1 MKNRVFPAL
10 RPLFMLAA
18 STLALAAQDK
28 PSAAPEKLK
37 TVVVKGTAIGGQ
49 VTAVSPTLTLS
60 EADLN
65 RLSQSNIGDLLAE
78 LPGVVSS
85 YFGPNAGR
93 PVIRG
98 LDGDRL
104 KITQN
109 GVNSLDASSSS
120 PDHAVSVDPLAIRE
134 AQVLRGP
141 AALLYSTSILGGVI
155 NLVDARIPD
164 QRLAQRQS
172 VVGRIGSVDG
182 LRSAGVLAEGSV
194 GSFSY
199 HVDGFDKSTD
209 DLRTPVGRIADT
221 SADNRGA
228 GLGVSYLT
236 SNGYVGLSYSG
247 LDSTYGVAE
256 QGVTI
261 GLEQRRWDL
270 AGKSEVAGSVIRSIS
285 YRVGAADYAHT
296 EFEGGA
302 PESTFTNKGW
312 DGRLDVEL
320 VKIGSVEGVVGL
332 QASRFDFGV
341 VGDHAFLPDTT
352 NSAMATFGSFVQNL
366 AADQRLR
373 YGFRVEHAQ
382 VDASAWTHAGALGVN
397 PAADSASFTPASFAF
412 AWAKDLNPSWTSTVN
427 LTRTERAPNF
437 QELYADGPHVATDIY
452 EVGNRDLGKE
462 QGFGLEWELA
472 KVRGPVS
479 GSFSVYYNRFS
490 SFIALQ
496 RNGYGPDLTASGGHD
511 YSSGGADELAR
522 YDFVSVPADFFGSE
536 VKVNF
541 QFVDTPVSKVGLE
554 WYGDFVRASNRDTSE
569 ALPRISPGR
578 IGAALHGL
586 ESGWSWRLD
595 ATYHLAQNHTAPDET
610 RTAGYTMVG
619 ASLARPFKFAQLEGQ
634 FTLRVINLLDQEA
647 RNATSFI
654 KDVLPMPG
662 RGIEA
667 GLRLN
672 F

>member
-1 MKNRVFPAL
+1 MKNRLFPAL
-10 RPLFMLAA
+10 RPLLMFAA

-28 PSAAPEKLK
+28 PAAPAKLK
-37 TVVVKGTAIGGQ
+37 TVVVKGTAIGGE
-49 VTAVSPTLTLS
+49 VTAVTPTLILS
-60 EADLN
+60 SADLD
-65 RLSQSNIGDLLAE
+65 RLSQSNIGDLLAD

-109 GVNSLDASSSS
+109 GVNSLDASASS

-172 VVGRIGSVDG
+172 VTGRLGSVDG
-182 LRSAGVLAEGSV
+182 LRSVGVLAEGSA

-228 GLGVSYLT
+228 GVGVSYLT

-256 QGVTI
+256 QDISI

-270 AGKSEVAGSVIRSIS
+270 AGKAEVAGSVVRSLA
-285 YRVGAADYAHT
+285 YRVGVADYAHT

-302 PESTFTNKGW
+302 PGSTFSNEGW

-320 VKIGSVEGVVGL
+320 VKMGSVEGVVGL

-341 VGDHAFLPDTT
+341 IGDEAFLPDTR
-352 NSAMATFGSFVQNL
+352 NSAMATFGSFVQKL

-373 YGFRVEHAQ
+373 YGFRIEHAQ
-382 VDASAWTHAGALGVN
+382 VDASAWTHDGALGSD
-397 PAADSASFTPASFAF
+397 PAAASASFTPASFAF
-412 AWAKDLNPSWTSTVN
+412 AWAKDLNPSWTSTIN

-437 QELYADGPHVATDIY
+437 QELYADGPHVATDVY

-462 QGFGLEWELA
+462 QGFGLELELA
-472 KVRGPVS
+472 KVRGPLS

-496 RNGYGPDLTASGGHD
+496 RNGSGPDLSGFGGPD
-511 YSSGGADELAR
+511 FSSGVDELAR

-536 VKVNF
+536 VKVNY
-541 QFVDTPVSKVGLE
+541 QFIDTPVSKFGLE
-554 WYGDFVRASNRDTSE
+554 WFGDFVRASNTDTSE

-586 ESGWSWRLD
+586 ESGWTWRLD

-610 RTAGYTMVG
+610 RTAGFTMVG
-619 ASLARPFKFAQLEGQ
+619 ASLAHPIKFAQLDGQ
-634 FTLRVINLLDQEA
+634 FTLRAINLLDQEA
-647 RNATSFI
+647 RNASSFI
-654 KDVLPMPG
+654 KGALPMPG

>member
-1 MKNRVFPAL
+1 MKTRLFPAL
-10 RPLFMLAA
+10 RPVFMLAA

-28 PSAAPEKLK
+28 PASPEKLK
-37 TVVVKGTAIGGQ
+37 TVVVKGSAIGGE
-49 VTAVSPTLTLS
+49 VTAVSPTLILS
-60 EADLN
+60 STVLD
-65 RLSQSNIGDLLAE
+65 RLPQSNIGDLLAE

-109 GVNSLDASSSS
+109 GVNSLDASASS

-134 AQVLRGP
+134 AQVIRGP

-182 LRSAGVLAEGSV
+182 LRSVGVLAEGSV

-256 QGVTI
+256 QDISI
-261 GLEQRRWDL
+261 GLRQRRWDL
-270 AGKSEVAGSVIRSIS
+270 AGKAEVAGSLVRSLA

-296 EFEGGA
+296 EFEAGA
-302 PESTFTNKGW
+302 PGSTFSNDGW

-341 VGDHAFLPDTT
+341 VGDEAFLPDTR
-352 NSAMATFGSFVQNL
+352 NAAMATFGSFVQTL
-366 AADQRLR
+366 APDQRLR

-412 AWAKDLNPSWTSTVN
+412 AWAKDLNPSWTSTIN

-437 QELYADGPHVATDIY
+437 QELYADGPHVATDVY

-462 QGFGLEWELA
+462 QGFGLELELA
-472 KVRGPVS
+472 KVRGAVS

-496 RNGYGPDLTASGGHD
+496 RNGFGPNIGGGGPD

-536 VKVNF
+536 VKVNV
-541 QFVDTPVSKVGLE
+541 QFIDTPVSKFGLE
-554 WYGDFVRASNRDTSE
+554 WFGDFVRASNTDTSE

-586 ESGWSWRLD
+586 ESGWTWRLD
-595 ATYHLAQNHTAPDET
+595 ATYHFAQNHTAPDET
-610 RTAGYTMVG
+610 RTAGFTMVG
-619 ASLARPFKFAQLEGQ
+619 ASLAHPIKFAQLDGQ

-647 RNATSFI
+647 RNASSFI
-654 KDVLPMPG
+654 KDAMPLPG

>member
-1 MKNRVFPAL
+1 MKNRLFPAV

-28 PSAAPEKLK
+28 PAAPEKLK
-37 TVVVKGTAIGGQ
+37 TVVVKGTAIGGE
-49 VTAVSPTLTLS
+49 VTAVSPTLILS
-60 EADLN
+60 GTVLD
-65 RLSQSNIGDLLAE
+65 RLPQSNIGDLLAD
-78 LPGVVSS
+78 LPGVASS

-172 VVGRIGSVDG
+172 VTGRLGSVDG
-182 LRSAGVLAEGSV
+182 LRSVGVLAEGSA

-228 GLGVSYLT
+228 GVGVSYLT
-236 SNGYVGLSYSG
+236 TNGYVGLSYSG
-247 LDSTYGVAE
+247 LNSDYGVAE
-256 QGVTI
+256 QDIMI

-270 AGKSEVAGSVIRSIS
+270 AGKAEVAGSVIRSLA
-285 YRVGAADYAHT
+285 YRVGVADYAHT

-302 PESTFTNKGW
+302 PESTFTNQGW

-341 VGDHAFLPDTT
+341 VGDEAFLPDTR
-352 NSAMATFGSFVQNL
+352 NAAMATFGSFVQNL

-382 VDASAWTHAGALGVN
+382 VDASAWTHEGIASD

-437 QELYADGPHVATDIY
+437 QELYADGPHVATDVY
-452 EVGNRDLGKE
+452 EVGDRDLGKE

-490 SFIALQ
+490 SFIAMQ
-496 RNGYGPDLTASGGHD
+496 RNGYGPDLTASGGPDH
-511 YSSGGADELAR
+511 SSGGADELAR

-541 QFVDTPVSKVGLE
+541 QFIDTPVSKVGLE

-595 ATYHLAQNHTAPDET
+595 ATYHFAQNHTAPDET

-619 ASLARPFKFAQLEGQ
+619 ASLARPFKFAQLDGQ

-647 RNATSFI
+647 RNASSFI

>member
-1 MKNRVFPAL
+1 
-10 RPLFMLAA
+10 MLAA

-28 PSAAPEKLK
+28 PAAAPEKLK
-37 TVVVKGTAIGGQ
+37 TVVVKGTAIGGE
-49 VTAVSPTLTLS
+49 VTAVSPTLILANTVL
-60 EADLN
+60 E
-65 RLSQSNIGDLLAE
+65 RLPQSNIGDVLSE

-85 YFGPNAGR
+85 YFGPNSGR
-93 PVIRG
+93 PVVRG

-109 GVNSLDASSSS
+109 GVGSLDASSAS

-164 QRLAQRQS
+164 RRLGQTQS
-172 VVGRIGSVDG
+172 LVGRVGSVDG
-182 LRSAGVLAEGSV
+182 LRSAGILAEGSV

-236 SNGYVGLSYSG
+236 SAGYVGLSYSG

-256 QGVTI
+256 QDIRI
-261 GLEQRRWDL
+261 GLRQRRWDL
-270 AGKSEVAGSVIRSIS
+270 AGKSEVAGSVVRSLS

-296 EFEGGA
+296 EFEAGSPG
-302 PESTFTNKGW
+302 STFANDGW
-312 DGRLDVEL
+312 DGRLDLEL
-320 VKIGSVEGVVGL
+320 VKIGSVEGVVGV

-341 VGDHAFLPDTT
+341 VGDEAFLPDTR
-352 NSAMATFGSFVQNL
+352 NAAMATFGSFVQNL

-437 QELYADGPHVATDIY
+437 QELYADGPHVATDVY
-452 EVGNRDLGKE
+452 EVGDRALGKE

-496 RNGYGPDLTASGGHD
+496 RNGYGPDLTASGGPD

-522 YDFVSVPADFFGSE
+522 HDFVSVPADFFGSE

-578 IGAALHGL
+578 VGAALHGL

-595 ATYHLAQNHTAPDET
+595 ATYHFAQNHTAPDET

-619 ASLARPFKFAQLEGQ
+619 ASLARPFKFAQLDGQ
-634 FTLRVINLLDQEA
+634 FTLRVINL
-647 RNATSFI
+647 
-654 KDVLPMPG
+654 
-662 RGIEA
+662 
-667 GLRLN
+667 
-672 F
+672 

>member
-1 MKNRVFPAL
+1 MKTRLLPAL
-10 RPLFMLAA
+10 RRVFMLAA
-18 STLALAAQDK
+18 SPLALAAQDK
-28 PSAAPEKLK
+28 PAAPEKLK
-37 TVVVKGTAIGGQ
+37 TVVVKGTAIGGE
-49 VTAVSPTLTLS
+49 VTAVTPTLILS
-60 EADLN
+60 SADLD
-65 RLSQSNIGDLLAE
+65 RLAQSNIGDLLAE

-93 PVIRG
+93 PIIRG

-182 LRSAGVLAEGSV
+182 LRSVGVLAEGSV

-228 GLGVSYLT
+228 GVGFSYLT

-247 LDSTYGVAE
+247 LDSNYGVAE
-256 QGVTI
+256 EDIMI

-270 AGKSEVAGSVIRSIS
+270 AGKAEVAGSVVRSLA
-285 YRVGAADYAHT
+285 YRVGVADYAHT

-302 PESTFTNKGW
+302 PESTFTNQGW
-312 DGRLDVEL
+312 DGRLDLEL
-320 VKIGSVEGVVGL
+320 VKMGSVEGVVGL
-332 QASRFDFGV
+332 QASRFEFGV
-341 VGDHAFLPDTT
+341 VGDHAFLPDTRNT
-352 NSAMATFGSFVQNL
+352 AMATFGSFVQTL
-366 AADQRLR
+366 APDQRLR
-373 YGFRVEHAQ
+373 YGFRIEHAQ
-382 VDASAWTHAGALGVN
+382 VDASAWTHDGVTTNPPAG
-397 PAADSASFTPASFAF
+397 SASFTPASFAF
-412 AWAKDLNPSWTSTVN
+412 AWAKDLNPSWTSTIN

-437 QELYADGPHVATDIY
+437 QELYADGAHVATDVY

-472 KVRGPVS
+472 KVRGPLS

-496 RNGYGPDLTASGGHD
+496 RNGYGPDLSAGGGHD
-511 YSSGGADELAR
+511 YSSGGTDELAR
-522 YDFVSVPADFFGSE
+522 YDFTSVPADFFGSE
-536 VKVNF
+536 VKVNV
-541 QFVDTPVSKVGLE
+541 QFIDTPVSKLGLE
-554 WYGDFVRASNRDTSE
+554 WYGDFVRASNSDTSE

-578 IGAALHGL
+578 IGVALHGL
-586 ESGWSWRLD
+586 ESGWTWRLD
-595 ATYHLAQNHTAPDET
+595 ATYHLAQNRTAPDET
-610 RTAGYTMVG
+610 RTAGFTMVG
-619 ASLARPFKFAQLEGQ
+619 ASLAHPIKFAQLDGQ

-647 RNATSFI
+647 RNASSFI
-654 KDVLPMPG
+654 KDAMPLPG

>member
-1 MKNRVFPAL
+1 MKTRLFPAL
-10 RPLFMLAA
+10 RPVFMLAA

-28 PSAAPEKLK
+28 PAAPEKLK
-37 TVVVKGTAIGGQ
+37 TVVVKGTAIGGE
-49 VTAVSPTLTLS
+49 VTAVTPTLILAS
-60 EADLN
+60 ADLD
-65 RLSQSNIGDLLAE
+65 RLAQSNIGDLLAD

-109 GVNSLDASSSS
+109 GVNSLDASASS

-172 VVGRIGSVDG
+172 VTGRVGSVDG
-182 LRSAGVLAEGSV
+182 LRSVGVLAEGSA

-221 SADNRGA
+221 AADNRGA
-228 GLGVSYLT
+228 GAGFSYLT

-256 QGVTI
+256 QEISI

-270 AGKSEVAGSVIRSIS
+270 AGKAEVAGSVVRSLA
-285 YRVGAADYAHT
+285 YRVGVADYAHT

-302 PESTFTNKGW
+302 PGSTFTNEGW

-320 VKIGSVEGVVGL
+320 VKMGSVEGVVGL

-341 VGDHAFLPDTT
+341 IGDEAFLPDTR

-373 YGFRVEHAQ
+373 YGFRIEHAQ
-382 VDASAWTHAGALGVN
+382 VDASAWTHAGVATN
-397 PAADSASFTPASFAF
+397 PPADSASFTPASFAF
-412 AWAKDLNPSWTSTVN
+412 AWAKDLNPSWTSTIN

-437 QELYADGPHVATDIY
+437 QELYADGPHVATDVY

-462 QGFGLEWELA
+462 QGFGLELELA
-472 KVRGPVS
+472 KVRGAVS

-496 RNGYGPDLTASGGHD
+496 RNGSGPDLSGVGGPD
-511 YSSGGADELAR
+511 FSSGVDELAR
-522 YDFVSVPADFFGSE
+522 YDFTSVPADFFGSE

-541 QFVDTPVSKVGLE
+541 QFVDTPVSKLGLE
-554 WYGDFVRASNRDTSE
+554 WYGDFVRASNTDTSE

-586 ESGWSWRLD
+586 ESGWTWRLD
-595 ATYHLAQNHTAPDET
+595 ATYHFAQNHTAPDET
-610 RTAGYTMVG
+610 RTAGFTMVG
-619 ASLARPFKFAQLEGQ
+619 ASLAHPIKFAQLDGQ
-634 FTLRVINLLDQEA
+634 FTLRAINLLDQEA
-647 RNATSFI
+647 RNASSFI
-654 KDVLPMPG
+654 KGALPMPG

>member
-1 MKNRVFPAL
+1 
-10 RPLFMLAA
+10 MLAA

-28 PSAAPEKLK
+28 PAAPEKLK
-37 TVVVKGTAIGGQ
+37 TVVVKGSAIGGE
-49 VTAVSPTLTLS
+49 VTAVTPTLILS
-60 EADLN
+60 SADLD
-65 RLSQSNIGDLLAE
+65 RLAQSNIGDLLAD

-109 GVNSLDASSSS
+109 GVSSLDASSSS

-182 LRSAGVLAEGSV
+182 LRSSGVLAEGSV

-256 QGVTI
+256 QDISI
-261 GLEQRRWDL
+261 GLRQRRWDL
-270 AGKSEVAGSVIRSIS
+270 AGKAEVAGSLVRSLA

-302 PESTFTNKGW
+302 PGSTFSNEGW

-341 VGDHAFLPDTT
+341 VGDEAFLPDTR
-352 NSAMATFGSFVQNL
+352 NAAMATFGSFVQTL
-366 AADQRLR
+366 APDQRLR

-412 AWAKDLNPSWTSTVN
+412 AWAKDLNPSWTSTIN

-437 QELYADGPHVATDIY
+437 QELYADGPHVATDVY

-462 QGFGLEWELA
+462 QGFGLELELA
-472 KVRGPVS
+472 KVRGPLS

-496 RNGYGPDLTASGGHD
+496 RNGFGPNIGGGGPD

-536 VKVNF
+536 VKVNV
-541 QFVDTPVSKVGLE
+541 QFIDTPVSKLGLE
-554 WYGDFVRASNRDTSE
+554 WFGDFVRASNSDTSE

-586 ESGWSWRLD
+586 ESGWTWRLD
-595 ATYHLAQNHTAPDET
+595 ATYHFAQDRVAADET
-610 RTAGYTMVG
+610 RTAGFTMVG
-619 ASLARPFKFAQLEGQ
+619 ASLTRSFAFDGGTGQ
-634 FTLRVINLLDQEA
+634 FTLRAINLLDQEA
-647 RNATSFI
+647 RNASSFI
-654 KDVLPMPG
+654 KGALPMPG
-662 RGIEA
+662 RGVEA

>member
-1 MKNRVFPAL
+1 MKTRLFPAL
-10 RPLFMLAA
+10 RPVFMLAA

-28 PSAAPEKLK
+28 PAAPEKLK
-37 TVVVKGTAIGGQ
+37 TVVVKGTAIGGE
-49 VTAVSPTLTLS
+49 VTAVTPTLILS
-60 EADLN
+60 STDLD
-65 RLSQSNIGDLLAE
+65 RLAQSNIGDLLAD

-109 GVNSLDASSSS
+109 GVNSLDASASS

-172 VVGRIGSVDG
+172 VTGRLGSVDG
-182 LRSAGVLAEGSV
+182 LRSVGVLAEGSA

-228 GLGVSYLT
+228 GAGFSYLT

-256 QGVTI
+256 QDISI

-270 AGKSEVAGSVIRSIS
+270 AGKAEVAGSVVRSLA
-285 YRVGAADYAHT
+285 YRVGVADYAHT

-302 PESTFTNKGW
+302 PGSTFTNEGW

-320 VKIGSVEGVVGL
+320 VKMGSVEGVVGL

-341 VGDHAFLPDTT
+341 IGDEAFLPDTR

-373 YGFRVEHAQ
+373 YGFRIEHAQ
-382 VDASAWTHAGALGVN
+382 VDASAWTHAGVATN
-397 PAADSASFTPASFAF
+397 PPADTASFTPASFAF
-412 AWAKDLNPSWTSTVN
+412 AWAKDLNPSWTSTIN

-437 QELYADGPHVATDIY
+437 QELYADGPHVATDVY

-462 QGFGLEWELA
+462 QGFGLELELA
-472 KVRGPVS
+472 KVRGAVS

-496 RNGYGPDLTASGGHD
+496 RNGSGPDLSGVGGPD
-511 YSSGGADELAR
+511 FSSGVDELAR
-522 YDFVSVPADFFGSE
+522 YDFTSVPADFFGSE

-541 QFVDTPVSKVGLE
+541 QFVDTPVSKLGLE
-554 WYGDFVRASNRDTSE
+554 WYGDFVRASNTDTSE

-586 ESGWSWRLD
+586 ESGWTWRLD
-595 ATYHLAQNHTAPDET
+595 ATYHFAQNHTAPDET
-610 RTAGYTMVG
+610 RTAGFTMVG
-619 ASLARPFKFAQLEGQ
+619 ASLAHPIKFAQLDGQ
-634 FTLRVINLLDQEA
+634 FTLRAINLLDQEA
-647 RNATSFI
+647 RNASSFI
-654 KDVLPMPG
+654 KGALPMPG

>member
-1 MKNRVFPAL
+1 
-10 RPLFMLAA
+10 MLAA

-28 PSAAPEKLK
+28 PAAAPEKLK
-37 TVVVKGTAIGGQ
+37 TVVVKGTAIGGE

-60 EADLN
+60 SADLD

-93 PVIRG
+93 PIIRG

-172 VVGRIGSVDG
+172 VVGRVGSVDG

-209 DLRTPVGRIADT
+209 DLRTPVGRIAGT
-221 SADNRGA
+221 GADNRGA

-236 SNGYVGLSYSG
+236 SNGYVGISYSG
-247 LDSTYGVAE
+247 LDSTYGIAE
-256 QGVTI
+256 QDVTI

-270 AGKSEVAGSVIRSIS
+270 AGKAEVAGDVVRSLS
-285 YRVGAADYAHT
+285 YRLGVADYAHT

-302 PESTFTNKGW
+302 PESTFTNQGW
-312 DGRLDVEL
+312 DGRLDIEL
-320 VKIGSVEGVVGL
+320 VKMGSVEGVVGV

-341 VGDHAFLPDTT
+341 VGDHAFLPDTRNT
-352 NSAMATFGSFVQNL
+352 AMATFGSFVQTL
-366 AADQRLR
+366 APDQRLR
-373 YGFRVEHAQ
+373 YGFRIEHAK
-382 VDASAWTHAGALGVN
+382 VDASAWAHEGVATN
-397 PAADSASFTPASFAF
+397 PPADSASFTPASFAF
-412 AWAKDLNPSWTSTVN
+412 AWAKDLNPSWTSTIN

-437 QELYADGPHVATDIY
+437 QELYADGAHVATDVY
-452 EVGNRDLGKE
+452 EVGNRNLGKE

-472 KVRGPVS
+472 KVRGPLS

-496 RNGYGPDLTASGGHD
+496 RNGYGPDLGDHD
-511 YSSGGADELAR
+511 YSEGGDDELAR
-522 YDFVSVPADFFGSE
+522 YDFASVPADFVGTE
-536 VKVNF
+536 VKVNY
-541 QFVDTPVSKVGLE
+541 QFIDTPVSKLGLE
-554 WYGDFVRASNRDTSE
+554 WYGDFVRASNSDTSE

-578 IGAALHGL
+578 IGVALHGL
-586 ESGWSWRLD
+586 ESGWTWRLD
-595 ATYHLAQNHTAPDET
+595 ATYHLAQNRTAPDET
-610 RTAGYTMVG
+610 RTAGFTMVG
-619 ASLARPFKFAQLEGQ
+619 ASLAHPIKFAQLDGQ

-647 RNATSFI
+647 RNASSFI
-654 KDVLPMPG
+654 KDAMPLPG

>member
-1 MKNRVFPAL
+1 
-10 RPLFMLAA
+10 MLAA

-28 PSAAPEKLK
+28 PAAPEKLK

-49 VTAVSPTLTLS
+49 VTAVSPSLILAS
-60 EADLN
+60 ADLD
-65 RLSQSNIGDLLAE
+65 RLAQSNIGDLLAD
-78 LPGVVSS
+78 LPGVASS
-85 YFGPNAGR
+85 YFGPNSGR

-164 QRLAQRQS
+164 RRLAQRQS
-172 VVGRIGSVDG
+172 VTGRLGSVDG
-182 LRSAGVLAEGSV
+182 LRSVGVLAEGSA

-228 GLGVSYLT
+228 GVGFSYLT
-236 SNGYVGLSYSG
+236 SNGYIGLSYSG
-247 LDSTYGVAE
+247 LNSDYGVAE
-256 QGVTI
+256 QDISI

-270 AGKSEVAGSVIRSIS
+270 AGKAEVAGSVVRSVA
-285 YRVGAADYAHT
+285 YRVGVADYAHT
-296 EFEGGA
+296 EFEAGA
-302 PESTFTNKGW
+302 PGSTFTNEGW

-320 VKIGSVEGVVGL
+320 VKIGSVEGVIGL

-341 VGDHAFLPDTT
+341 VGDEAFLPDTR

-382 VDASAWTHAGALGVN
+382 VDASAWTHDGVTTNPPAG
-397 PAADSASFTPASFAF
+397 SASFTPASFAL
-412 AWAKDLNPSWTSTVN
+412 AWANDLNPSWTSTIN

-437 QELYADGPHVATDIY
+437 QELYADGPHVATDVY

-462 QGFGLEWELA
+462 QGFGLELELA
-472 KVRGPVS
+472 KVRGAVS

-496 RNGYGPDLTASGGHD
+496 RNGYGPNIGGGGPD

-522 YDFVSVPADFFGSE
+522 YDFTSVPADFFGSE

-541 QFVDTPVSKVGLE
+541 QFVDTPASKLGLE
-554 WYGDFVRASNRDTSE
+554 WFGDFVRASNTDTSE

-586 ESGWSWRLD
+586 ESGWTWRLD

-610 RTAGYTMVG
+610 RTAGFTMVG
-619 ASLARPFKFAQLEGQ
+619 ASLTRPFTFDQLSGQ

-647 RNATSFI
+647 RSASSFI

>member
-1 MKNRVFPAL
+1 
-10 RPLFMLAA
+10 MLAA

-28 PSAAPEKLK
+28 PAAAPEKLK
-37 TVVVKGTAIGGQ
+37 TVVVKGTAIGGE
-49 VTAVSPTLTLS
+49 VTAVSPTLILANTVL
-60 EADLN
+60 E
-65 RLSQSNIGDLLAE
+65 RLPQSNIGDVLSE

-85 YFGPNAGR
+85 YFGPNSGR
-93 PVIRG
+93 PVVRG

-109 GVNSLDASSSS
+109 GVGSLDASSAS

-164 QRLAQRQS
+164 RRLGQTQS
-172 VVGRIGSVDG
+172 LVGRVGSVDG
-182 LRSAGVLAEGSV
+182 LRSAGILAEGSV

-236 SNGYVGLSYSG
+236 SAGYVGLSYSG

-256 QGVTI
+256 QDIRI
-261 GLEQRRWDL
+261 GLRQRRWDL
-270 AGKSEVAGSVIRSIS
+270 AGKSEVAGSVVRSLS

-296 EFEGGA
+296 EFEAGSPG
-302 PESTFTNKGW
+302 STFANDGW
-312 DGRLDVEL
+312 DGRLDLEL
-320 VKIGSVEGVVGL
+320 VKIGSVEGVVGV

-341 VGDHAFLPDTT
+341 VGDEAFLPDTR
-352 NSAMATFGSFVQNL
+352 NAAMATFGSFVQNL

-437 QELYADGPHVATDIY
+437 QELYADGPHVATDVY
-452 EVGNRDLGKE
+452 EVGDRDLGKE

-496 RNGYGPDLTASGGHD
+496 RNGYGPDLTASGGPD

-522 YDFVSVPADFFGSE
+522 HDFVSVPADFFGSE

-619 ASLARPFKFAQLEGQ
+619 ASLARPFKFAQLDGQ

>member
-1 MKNRVFPAL
+1 MKTRLFPAL
-10 RPLFMLAA
+10 RPVFMLAA

-28 PSAAPEKLK
+28 PAAPEKLK
-37 TVVVKGTAIGGQ
+37 TVVVKGTAIGGE
-49 VTAVSPTLTLS
+49 VTAVTPTLILS
-60 EADLN
+60 SADLD
-65 RLSQSNIGDLLAE
+65 RLAQSNIGDLLAD

-172 VVGRIGSVDG
+172 VTGRIGSVDG
-182 LRSAGVLAEGSV
+182 LRSVGVLAEGSA

-228 GLGVSYLT
+228 GVGFSYLT

-256 QGVTI
+256 QDISI

-270 AGKSEVAGSVIRSIS
+270 AGKAEVAGSVVRSLA

-296 EFEGGA
+296 EFEAGA
-302 PESTFTNKGW
+302 PGSTFANDGW

-320 VKIGSVEGVVGL
+320 VKMGSVEGVVGL
-332 QASRFDFGV
+332 QASRFDFSV
-341 VGDHAFLPDTT
+341 VGDEAFLPDTR

-373 YGFRVEHAQ
+373 YGFRIEHAQ
-382 VDASAWTHAGALGVN
+382 VDASAWTHDGALGSD

-412 AWAKDLNPSWTSTVN
+412 AWAKDLNPSWTSTIN

-437 QELYADGPHVATDIY
+437 QELYADGPHVATDVY

-462 QGFGLEWELA
+462 QGFGLELELA
-472 KVRGPVS
+472 KVRGAVS

-496 RNGYGPDLTASGGHD
+496 RNGFGPNIGGGGPD

-541 QFVDTPVSKVGLE
+541 QFVDTPVSKLGLE
-554 WYGDFVRASNRDTSE
+554 WYGDFVRASNTDTSE

-586 ESGWSWRLD
+586 ESGWTWRLD
-595 ATYHLAQNHTAPDET
+595 ATYHFAQNHTAPDET
-610 RTAGYTMVG
+610 RTAGFTMVG
-619 ASLARPFKFAQLEGQ
+619 ASLTHPIKFAQLDGQ
-634 FTLRVINLLDQEA
+634 FTLRAINLLDQEA
-647 RNATSFI
+647 RNASSFI
-654 KDVLPMPG
+654 KDALPMPG

>member
-1 MKNRVFPAL
+1 MKSPGFPSL
-10 RPLFMLAA
+10 RPVFMLAA

-28 PSAAPEKLK
+28 PAAPEKLK

-49 VTAVSPTLTLS
+49 VTAVSPTLILAS
-60 EADLN
+60 ADLD
-65 RLSQSNIGDLLAE
+65 RLAQSNIGDLLAD
-78 LPGVVSS
+78 LPGVASS

-172 VVGRIGSVDG
+172 VTGRLGSVDG
-182 LRSAGVLAEGSV
+182 LRSVGVLAEGSA

-228 GLGVSYLT
+228 GVGFSYLT
-236 SNGYVGLSYSG
+236 SNGYIGLSYSG
-247 LDSTYGVAE
+247 LDSHYGVAE
-256 QGVTI
+256 QDIMI

-270 AGKSEVAGSVIRSIS
+270 AGKAEVAGSVVRSLA
-285 YRVGAADYAHT
+285 YRVGVADYAHT
-296 EFEGGA
+296 EFEAGA
-302 PESTFTNKGW
+302 PGSTFTNQGW

-320 VKIGSVEGVVGL
+320 VKMGSVEGVVGL

-341 VGDHAFLPDTT
+341 IGDEAFLPDTR
-352 NSAMATFGSFVQNL
+352 NSAVATFGSFVQNL

-373 YGFRVEHAQ
+373 YGFRIEHAQ
-382 VDASAWTHAGALGVN
+382 VDASAWTHAGVATN
-397 PAADSASFTPASFAF
+397 PPADSASFTPASFAF
-412 AWAKDLNPSWTSTVN
+412 AWAKDLNPSWTSTIN

-437 QELYADGPHVATDIY
+437 QELYADGAHVATDVY
-452 EVGNRDLGKE
+452 EVGDRDLGKE

-472 KVRGPVS
+472 KVRGPLS

-496 RNGYGPDLTASGGHD
+496 RNGYGPNIGGGGPD

-522 YDFVSVPADFFGSE
+522 YDFTSVPADFFGSE

-541 QFVDTPVSKVGLE
+541 QFVDTPASKLGLE
-554 WYGDFVRASNRDTSE
+554 WFGDFVRASNTDTSE

-586 ESGWSWRLD
+586 ESGWTWRLD

-610 RTAGYTMVG
+610 RTAGFTMVG
-619 ASLARPFKFAQLEGQ
+619 ASLTRPFTFDQLSGQ

-647 RNATSFI
+647 RSASSFI

>member
-1 MKNRVFPAL
+1 MKTRLFPAL
-10 RPLFMLAA
+10 RPVFMLAA

-28 PSAAPEKLK
+28 PAAPEKLK
-37 TVVVKGTAIGGQ
+37 TVVVKGTAIGGE
-49 VTAVSPTLTLS
+49 VTAVTPTLILAS
-60 EADLN
+60 ADLD
-65 RLSQSNIGDLLAE
+65 RLAQSNIGDLLAD

-109 GVNSLDASSSS
+109 GVNSLDASASS

-172 VVGRIGSVDG
+172 VTGRVGSVDG
-182 LRSAGVLAEGSV
+182 LRSVGVLAEGSA

-228 GLGVSYLT
+228 GVGVSYLT

-256 QGVTI
+256 QDISI

-270 AGKSEVAGSVIRSIS
+270 AGKAEVAGSVVRSLA
-285 YRVGAADYAHT
+285 YRVGVADYAHT
-296 EFEGGA
+296 EFEAGA
-302 PESTFTNKGW
+302 PGSTFTNEGW

-341 VGDHAFLPDTT
+341 TGDEAFLPDTR
-352 NSAMATFGSFVQNL
+352 NSAMATFGSFVQKL

-373 YGFRVEHAQ
+373 YGFRIEHAQ
-382 VDASAWTHAGALGVN
+382 VDASAWTHAGVATN
-397 PAADSASFTPASFAF
+397 PPADSASFTPASFAF
-412 AWAKDLNPSWTSTVN
+412 AWAKDLNPSWTSTIN

-437 QELYADGPHVATDIY
+437 QELYADGPHVATDVY

-462 QGFGLEWELA
+462 QGFGLELELA
-472 KVRGPVS
+472 KVRGAVS

-496 RNGYGPDLTASGGHD
+496 RNGSGPDLSGVGGPD
-511 YSSGGADELAR
+511 FSSGVDELAR

-541 QFVDTPVSKVGLE
+541 QFVDTPVSKLGLE
-554 WYGDFVRASNRDTSE
+554 WYGDFVRASNTDTSE

-586 ESGWSWRLD
+586 ESGWTWRLD
-595 ATYHLAQNHTAPDET
+595 ATYHFAQNHTAPDET
-610 RTAGYTMVG
+610 RTAGFTMVG
-619 ASLARPFKFAQLEGQ
+619 ASLAHPIKFAQLDGQ
-634 FTLRVINLLDQEA
+634 FTLRAINLLDQEA
-647 RNATSFI
+647 RNASSFI
-654 KDVLPMPG
+654 KGALPMPG
-662 RGIEA
+662 RGVEA

>member
-1 MKNRVFPAL
+1 MKTRLFPAL
-10 RPLFMLAA
+10 RPVFMLAA

-28 PSAAPEKLK
+28 PAAPEKLK
-37 TVVVKGTAIGGQ
+37 TVVVKGTAIGGE
-49 VTAVSPTLTLS
+49 VTAVTPTLILS
-60 EADLN
+60 SADLD
-65 RLSQSNIGDLLAE
+65 RLSQSNIGDLLAD

-109 GVNSLDASSSS
+109 GVNSLDASASS

-172 VVGRIGSVDG
+172 VTGRVGSVDG
-182 LRSAGVLAEGSV
+182 LRSVGVLAEGSA

-228 GLGVSYLT
+228 GAGFSYLT

-256 QGVTI
+256 QDISI

-270 AGKSEVAGSVIRSIS
+270 AGKAEVAGSVVRSLA
-285 YRVGAADYAHT
+285 YRVGVADYAHT
-296 EFEGGA
+296 EFEAGA
-302 PESTFTNKGW
+302 PGSTFTNEGW

-332 QASRFDFGV
+332 QANRFDFGV
-341 VGDHAFLPDTT
+341 TGDEAFLPDTR
-352 NSAMATFGSFVQNL
+352 NSAMATFGSFVQTL

-373 YGFRVEHAQ
+373 YGFRIEHAQ
-382 VDASAWTHAGALGVN
+382 VDAAAWTHDGALGSN
-397 PAADSASFTPASFAF
+397 PAADTASFTPASFAF
-412 AWAKDLNPSWTSTVN
+412 AWAKDLNPSWTSTIN

-437 QELYADGPHVATDIY
+437 QELYADGPHVATDVY

-462 QGFGLEWELA
+462 QGFGLELELA
-472 KVRGPVS
+472 KVRGAVS

-496 RNGYGPDLTASGGHD
+496 RNGSGPDLSGVGGPD
-511 YSSGGADELAR
+511 FSSGVDELAR
-522 YDFVSVPADFFGSE
+522 YDFTSVPADFFGSE

-541 QFVDTPVSKVGLE
+541 QFVDTPVSKLGLE
-554 WYGDFVRASNRDTSE
+554 WYGDFVRASNTDTSE

-586 ESGWSWRLD
+586 ESGWTWRLD
-595 ATYHLAQNHTAPDET
+595 ATYHFAQNHTAPDET
-610 RTAGYTMVG
+610 RTAGFTMVG
-619 ASLARPFKFAQLEGQ
+619 ASLARPFNFDKLSGQ
-634 FTLRVINLLDQEA
+634 FTLRAINLLDQEA
-647 RNATSFI
+647 RNASSFI
-654 KDVLPMPG
+654 KGALPMPG

>member
-1 MKNRVFPAL
+1 MKTRLFPAL
-10 RPLFMLAA
+10 RPVFMLAA

-28 PSAAPEKLK
+28 PAAPEKLK
-37 TVVVKGTAIGGQ
+37 TVVVKGTAIGGE
-49 VTAVSPTLTLS
+49 VTAVTPTLILS
-60 EADLN
+60 SADLD
-65 RLSQSNIGDLLAE
+65 RLSQSNIGDLLAD

-109 GVNSLDASSSS
+109 GVNSLDASASS

-172 VVGRIGSVDG
+172 VTGRVGSVDG
-182 LRSAGVLAEGSV
+182 LRSVGVLAEGSA

-228 GLGVSYLT
+228 GVGFSYLT
-236 SNGYVGLSYSG
+236 SNGYIGLSYSG

-256 QGVTI
+256 QDISI

-270 AGKSEVAGSVIRSIS
+270 AGKAEVAGSVVRSLA
-285 YRVGAADYAHT
+285 YRVGVADYAHT
-296 EFEGGA
+296 EFEAGA
-302 PESTFTNKGW
+302 PGSTFTNEGW

-320 VKIGSVEGVVGL
+320 VKMGSVEGVVGL

-341 VGDHAFLPDTT
+341 IGDEAFLPDTR

-373 YGFRVEHAQ
+373 YGFRIEHAQ
-382 VDASAWTHAGALGVN
+382 VDASAWTHAGVATN
-397 PAADSASFTPASFAF
+397 PPADSASFTPASFAF
-412 AWAKDLNPSWTSTVN
+412 AWAKDLNPSWTSTIN

-437 QELYADGPHVATDIY
+437 QELYADGPHVATDVY

-462 QGFGLEWELA
+462 QGFGLELELA
-472 KVRGPVS
+472 KVRGAVS

-496 RNGYGPDLTASGGHD
+496 RNGSGPDLSGVGGPD
-511 YSSGGADELAR
+511 FSSGVDELAR
-522 YDFVSVPADFFGSE
+522 YDFTSVPADFFGSE

-541 QFVDTPVSKVGLE
+541 QFVDTPVSKLGLE
-554 WYGDFVRASNRDTSE
+554 WYGDFVRASNTDTSE

-586 ESGWSWRLD
+586 ESGWTWRLD
-595 ATYHLAQNHTAPDET
+595 ATYHFAQNHTAPDET
-610 RTAGYTMVG
+610 RTAGFTMVG
-619 ASLARPFKFAQLEGQ
+619 ASLAHPIKFAQLDGQ
-634 FTLRVINLLDQEA
+634 FTLRAINLLDQEA
-647 RNATSFI
+647 RNASSFI
-654 KDVLPMPG
+654 KGALPMPG
-662 RGIEA
+662 RGVEA

>member
-1 MKNRVFPAL
+1 
-10 RPLFMLAA
+10 MLAA
-18 STLALAAQDK
+18 STLALAAQEK
-28 PSAAPEKLK
+28 PAAAPEKLK

-109 GVNSLDASSSS
+109 GVNSLDASASS

-172 VVGRIGSVDG
+172 VTGRLGSVDG

-194 GSFSY
+194 GSFSF

-256 QGVTI
+256 QDISI
-261 GLEQRRWDL
+261 GLRQRRWDL
-270 AGKSEVAGSVIRSIS
+270 AGKSEVAGSVVRSLS
-285 YRVGAADYAHT
+285 YRIGAADYAHT
-296 EFEGGA
+296 EFEAGVAG
-302 PESTFTNKGW
+302 STFTNDGL

-320 VKIGSVEGVVGL
+320 VKMGSVEGVVGL

-341 VGDHAFLPDTT
+341 IGDEAFLPDTR
-352 NSAMATFGSFVQNL
+352 NAAMATFGSFVQNL

-373 YGFRVEHAQ
+373 YGFRIEHAQ
-382 VDASAWTHAGALGVN
+382 VDASAWTHAGVATN
-397 PAADSASFTPASFAF
+397 PPAASASFTPASFAF
-412 AWAKDLNPSWTSTVN
+412 AWAKDLNPSWTSTIN

-437 QELYADGPHVATDIY
+437 QELYADGPHVATDVY
-452 EVGNRDLGKE
+452 EVGDSNLGKE

-472 KVRGPVS
+472 KVRGPLS

-496 RNGYGPDLTASGGHD
+496 RNGFGPGD
-511 YSSGGADELAR
+511 YAENGTDELAR

-536 VKVNF
+536 VKVNY
-541 QFVDTPVSKVGLE
+541 QFVDTPVSKFGLE
-554 WYGDFVRASNRDTSE
+554 WFGDFVRASNRDTSE

-586 ESGWSWRLD
+586 ESGWTWRLD
-595 ATYHLAQNHTAPDET
+595 ATYHFAQNHAAPDET
-610 RTAGYTMVG
+610 RTAGFTMVG
-619 ASLARPFKFAQLEGQ
+619 ASLAHPIKFAQLDGQ

-647 RNATSFI
+647 RNASSFI
-654 KDVLPMPG
+654 KDVLPRPG

>member
-18 STLALAAQDK
+18 STLVLAAQDK
-28 PSAAPEKLK
+28 PAAAPEKLK

-65 RLSQSNIGDLLAE
+65 RLSQSNIGDLLAD

-172 VVGRIGSVDG
+172 VVGRLGSVDG
-182 LRSAGVLAEGSV
+182 LRSVGVLAEGSA

-228 GLGVSYLT
+228 GVGFSYLT
-236 SNGYVGLSYSG
+236 SNGYIGLSYSG

-256 QGVTI
+256 QDISI

-270 AGKSEVAGSVIRSIS
+270 AGKAEVTGSVVRSLS
-285 YRVGAADYAHT
+285 YRLGVADYAHT

-302 PESTFTNKGW
+302 PESTFTNQGW

-320 VKIGSVEGVVGL
+320 VKMGSVEGVIGV
-332 QASRFDFGV
+332 QTSRFDFGV
-341 VGDHAFLPDTT
+341 VGDHAFLPDTRNT
-352 NSAMATFGSFVQNL
+352 AMATFGSFVQTL
-366 AADQRLR
+366 APDQRLR
-373 YGFRVEHAQ
+373 YGFRIEHAQ
-382 VDASAWTHAGALGVN
+382 VDASAWTHVGVVTN
-397 PAADSASFTPASFAF
+397 PPADSASFTPASFAF
-412 AWAKDLNPSWTSTVN
+412 ALAKDLNPSWTSTIN

-437 QELYADGPHVATDIY
+437 QELFADGPHVATDVY
-452 EVGNRDLGKE
+452 EVGNRNLGKE

-472 KVRGPVS
+472 KVRGPLS

-496 RNGYGPDLTASGGHD
+496 RNGYGPGD
-511 YSSGGADELAR
+511 YAENGPEELAR
-522 YDFVSVPADFFGSE
+522 YDFTSVPADFFGSE
-536 VKVNF
+536 VKVNY
-541 QFVDTPVSKVGLE
+541 QFIDTPVSKLGLE
-554 WYGDFVRASNRDTSE
+554 WYGDFVRASNTDTSE

-586 ESGWSWRLD
+586 ESGWTWRLD
-595 ATYHLAQNHTAPDET
+595 ATYHFAQNHTAPDET
-610 RTAGYTMVG
+610 RTAGFTMVG
-619 ASLARPFKFAQLEGQ
+619 ASLAHPIKFAQLDGQ
-634 FTLRVINLLDQEA
+634 FTLRAINLLDQEA
-647 RNATSFI
+647 RNASSFI
-654 KDVLPMPG
+654 KGALPMPG
-662 RGIEA
+662 RGVEA

>member
-1 MKNRVFPAL
+1 MKNLGFRPL
-10 RPLFMLAA
+10 RPVFMLAA
-18 STLALAAQDK
+18 STLVLAAQEK
-28 PSAAPEKLK
+28 PAAPEKLK

-49 VTAVSPTLTLS
+49 VTAVSPTLILAS
-60 EADLN
+60 ADLD
-65 RLSQSNIGDLLAE
+65 RLAQSNIGDLLAD
-78 LPGVVSS
+78 LPGVASS
-85 YFGPNAGR
+85 YFGPNSGR

-109 GVNSLDASSSS
+109 GVNSLDASASS

-164 QRLAQRQS
+164 RRLPQRQS
-172 VVGRIGSVDG
+172 VTGRLGSVDG
-182 LRSAGVLAEGSV
+182 LRSVGVLAEGSA
-194 GSFSY
+194 GAFSY

-256 QGVTI
+256 QDISI

-270 AGKSEVAGSVIRSIS
+270 AGKAEVAGSVVRSVA
-285 YRVGAADYAHT
+285 YRVGVADYAHT
-296 EFEGGA
+296 EFEAGA
-302 PESTFTNKGW
+302 PGSTFTNEGW

-320 VKIGSVEGVVGL
+320 VKIGTVEGVVGL

-341 VGDHAFLPDTT
+341 IGDEAFLPDTR

-373 YGFRVEHAQ
+373 YGFRIEHAQ
-382 VDASAWTHAGALGVN
+382 VDASAWTHAGVATN

-412 AWAKDLNPSWTSTVN
+412 AWAKDLNPSWTSTIN

-437 QELYADGPHVATDIY
+437 QELYADGPHVATDVY

-462 QGFGLEWELA
+462 QGFGLELELA
-472 KVRGPVS
+472 KVRGAVS

-496 RNGYGPDLTASGGHD
+496 RNGYGPNIGGGGPN

-522 YDFVSVPADFFGSE
+522 YDFTSVPADFFGSE
-536 VKVNF
+536 AKVNF
-541 QFVDTPVSKVGLE
+541 QFVDTPVSKLGLE
-554 WYGDFVRASNRDTSE
+554 WFGDFVRASNRDTSE

-578 IGAALHGL
+578 IGAALRGL
-586 ESGWSWRLD
+586 ESGWTWRLD
-595 ATYHLAQNHTAPDET
+595 ATYHFAQNHTAPDET
-610 RTAGYTMVG
+610 RTAGFTMVG
-619 ASLARPFKFAQLEGQ
+619 ASLAHPIKFAQLDGQ
-634 FTLRVINLLDQEA
+634 FTLRAINLLDQEA
-647 RNATSFI
+647 RSASSFI
-654 KDVLPMPG
+654 KDALPMPG

>member
-1 MKNRVFPAL
+1 MKTSVFPAL
-10 RPLFMLAA
+10 RPLFMFAA

-28 PSAAPEKLK
+28 PAAPEKLK
-37 TVVVKGTAIGGQ
+37 TVVVKGTAIGGA
-49 VTAVSPTLTLS
+49 VTAVSPTLILAS
-60 EADLN
+60 ADLD
-65 RLSQSNIGDLLAE
+65 RLAQSNIGDLLAE
-78 LPGVVSS
+78 LPGVASS

-172 VVGRIGSVDG
+172 VTGRLGSVDG
-182 LRSAGVLAEGSV
+182 LRSVGVLAEGSA

-228 GLGVSYLT
+228 GVGVSCLT
-236 SNGYVGLSYSG
+236 SNGYIGLSYSG
-247 LDSTYGVAE
+247 LNSDYGVAE
-256 QGVTI
+256 QDVMI

-270 AGKSEVAGSVIRSIS
+270 AGKAEVAGSMVRSLA
-285 YRVGAADYAHT
+285 YRVGVADYAHT

-302 PESTFTNKGW
+302 PESTFTNQGW

-320 VKIGSVEGVVGL
+320 VKMGSVEGVVGL

-341 VGDHAFLPDTT
+341 VGDHAFLPDTR
-352 NSAMATFGSFVQNL
+352 NSAMATFGSFVQTL
-366 AADQRLR
+366 APDQRLR
-373 YGFRVEHAQ
+373 YGFRIEHAQ
-382 VDASAWTHAGALGVN
+382 VDASAWTHAGVVTN
-397 PAADSASFTPASFAF
+397 PPADSASFTPASFAF
-412 AWAKDLNPSWTSTVN
+412 AWAKDLNPSWTSTIN

-437 QELYADGPHVATDIY
+437 QELYADGAHVATDVY
-452 EVGNRDLGKE
+452 EVGNRNLGKE

-472 KVRGPVS
+472 KVRGPLS

-496 RNGYGPDLTASGGHD
+496 RNGYGPGD
-511 YSSGGADELAR
+511 YAENGPEELAR
-522 YDFVSVPADFFGSE
+522 YDFASVPADFFGSE
-536 VKVNF
+536 IKVNY
-541 QFVDTPVSKVGLE
+541 QFVDTPVSKFGVE
-554 WYGDFVRASNRDTSE
+554 WFGDFVRASNTDTSE

-578 IGAALHGL
+578 VGAALHGL
-586 ESGWSWRLD
+586 ESGWTWRLD
-595 ATYHLAQNHTAPDET
+595 ATYHLAQNHTATDET
-610 RTAGYTMVG
+610 RTAGFTMVG
-619 ASLARPFKFAQLEGQ
+619 ASLAHPIKFAQLDGQ

-647 RNATSFI
+647 RNASSFI

>member
-1 MKNRVFPAL
+1 MKNRLFPAL
-10 RPLFMLAA
+10 RPLLMFAA

-28 PSAAPEKLK
+28 PAAPAKLK
-37 TVVVKGTAIGGQ
+37 TVVVKGTAIGGE
-49 VTAVSPTLTLS
+49 VTAVTPTLILS
-60 EADLN
+60 SADLD
-65 RLSQSNIGDLLAE
+65 RLSQSNIGDLLAD

-172 VVGRIGSVDG
+172 VTGRLGSVDG
-182 LRSAGVLAEGSV
+182 LRSVGVLAEGSA

-228 GLGVSYLT
+228 GVGVSYLT

-256 QGVTI
+256 QDISI

-270 AGKSEVAGSVIRSIS
+270 AGKAEVAGSVVRSLA
-285 YRVGAADYAHT
+285 YRVGVADYAHT

-302 PESTFTNKGW
+302 PGSTFSNEGW

-320 VKIGSVEGVVGL
+320 VKMGSVEGVVGL

-341 VGDHAFLPDTT
+341 IGDEAFLPDTR
-352 NSAMATFGSFVQNL
+352 NSAMATFGSFVQKL

-373 YGFRVEHAQ
+373 YGFRIEHAQ
-382 VDASAWTHAGALGVN
+382 VDASAWTHDGALGSD
-397 PAADSASFTPASFAF
+397 PAAASASFTPASFAF
-412 AWAKDLNPSWTSTVN
+412 AWAKDLNPSWTSTIN

-437 QELYADGPHVATDIY
+437 QELYADGPHVATDVY

-462 QGFGLEWELA
+462 QGFGLELELA
-472 KVRGPVS
+472 KVRGPLS

-496 RNGYGPDLTASGGHD
+496 RNGSGPDLSGFGGPD
-511 YSSGGADELAR
+511 FSSGVDELAR

-536 VKVNF
+536 VKVNY
-541 QFVDTPVSKVGLE
+541 QFIDTPVSKFGLE
-554 WYGDFVRASNRDTSE
+554 WFGDFVRASNTDTSE

-586 ESGWSWRLD
+586 ESGWTWRLD

-610 RTAGYTMVG
+610 RTAGFTMVG
-619 ASLARPFKFAQLEGQ
+619 ASLAHPIKFAQLDGQ
-634 FTLRVINLLDQEA
+634 FTLRAINLLDQEA
-647 RNATSFI
+647 RNASSFI
-654 KDVLPMPG
+654 KGALPMPG

>member
-1 MKNRVFPAL
+1 
-10 RPLFMLAA
+10 MLAA
-18 STLALAAQDK
+18 STLALAAQEK
-28 PSAAPEKLK
+28 PAAPEKLK
-37 TVVVKGTAIGGQ
+37 TVVVKGSAIGGE
-49 VTAVSPTLTLS
+49 VTAVSPTLILS
-60 EADLN
+60 NTDLN

-109 GVNSLDASSSS
+109 GVNSLDASASS

-182 LRSAGVLAEGSV
+182 LRSSGVLAEGSV

-256 QGVTI
+256 QDISI
-261 GLEQRRWDL
+261 GLRQRRWDL
-270 AGKSEVAGSVIRSIS
+270 AGKAEVAGSLVRSLA

-296 EFEGGA
+296 EFEAGA
-302 PESTFTNKGW
+302 PGSTFSNDGW

-341 VGDHAFLPDTT
+341 VGDEAFLPDTR
-352 NSAMATFGSFVQNL
+352 NSAMATFGSFVQTL
-366 AADQRLR
+366 APDQRLR

-397 PAADSASFTPASFAF
+397 PPADSASFTPASFAF
-412 AWAKDLNPSWTSTVN
+412 AWAKDLNPSWTSTIN

-437 QELYADGPHVATDIY
+437 QELFADGPHVATDVY

-462 QGFGLEWELA
+462 QGFGIELELA
-472 KVRGPVS
+472 KVRGAVS

-496 RNGYGPDLTASGGHD
+496 RSTQNGGFGPTIGGGPD

-522 YDFVSVPADFFGSE
+522 YDFTSVPADFFGSE
-536 VKVNF
+536 VKVNV
-541 QFVDTPVSKVGLE
+541 QFIDTPVSKLGLE
-554 WYGDFVRASNRDTSE
+554 WFGDFVRASNSDTSE

-586 ESGWSWRLD
+586 ESGWTWRLD
-595 ATYHLAQNHTAPDET
+595 ATYHFAQNHTAPDET
-610 RTAGYTMVG
+610 RTAGFTMVG
-619 ASLARPFKFAQLEGQ
+619 ASLAHSIKFAQLDGQ

-647 RNATSFI
+647 RNASSFI
-654 KDVLPMPG
+654 KDAMPLPG

>member
-1 MKNRVFPAL
+1 
-10 RPLFMLAA
+10 MLAA
-18 STLALAAQDK
+18 STMALAAQDK
-28 PSAAPEKLK
+28 PAAAPEKLK
-37 TVVVKGTAIGGQ
+37 TVVVKGTAIGGE
-49 VTAVSPTLTLS
+49 VTAVSPTLILANTVL
-60 EADLN
+60 E
-65 RLSQSNIGDLLAE
+65 RLPQSNIGDVLSE

-85 YFGPNAGR
+85 YFGPNSGR
-93 PVIRG
+93 PVVRG

-109 GVNSLDASSSS
+109 GVGSLDASSAS

-164 QRLAQRQS
+164 RRLGQTQS
-172 VVGRIGSVDG
+172 LVGRVGSVDG
-182 LRSAGVLAEGSV
+182 LRSAGILAEGSV

-236 SNGYVGLSYSG
+236 SAGYVGLSYSG

-256 QGVTI
+256 QDIRI
-261 GLEQRRWDL
+261 GLRQRRWDL
-270 AGKSEVAGSVIRSIS
+270 AGKSEVAGSVVRSLS

-296 EFEGGA
+296 EFEAGSPG
-302 PESTFTNKGW
+302 STFANDGW
-312 DGRLDVEL
+312 DGRLDLEL
-320 VKIGSVEGVVGL
+320 VKIGSVEGVVGV

-341 VGDHAFLPDTT
+341 VGDEAFLPDTR
-352 NSAMATFGSFVQNL
+352 NAAMATFGSFVQNL

-452 EVGNRDLGKE
+452 EVGDRALGKE

-496 RNGYGPDLTASGGHD
+496 RNGYGPDLTASGGPD

-619 ASLARPFKFAQLEGQ
+619 ASLARPFKFAQLDGQ

-647 RNATSFI
+647 RNASSFI
-654 KDVLPMPG
+654 KDILPMPG

>member
-1 MKNRVFPAL
+1 
-10 RPLFMLAA
+10 
-18 STLALAAQDK
+18 
-28 PSAAPEKLK
+28 
-37 TVVVKGTAIGGQ
+37 
-49 VTAVSPTLTLS
+49 
-60 EADLN
+60 
-65 RLSQSNIGDLLAE
+65 
-78 LPGVVSS
+78 
-85 YFGPNAGR
+85 
-93 PVIRG
+93 
-98 LDGDRL
+98 
-104 KITQN
+104 
-109 GVNSLDASSSS
+109 
-120 PDHAVSVDPLAIRE
+120 
-134 AQVLRGP
+134 
-141 AALLYSTSILGGVI
+141 
-155 NLVDARIPD
+155 
-164 QRLAQRQS
+164 
-172 VVGRIGSVDG
+172 
-182 LRSAGVLAEGSV
+182 VLAEGSV

-256 QGVTI
+256 QDIGI
-261 GLEQRRWDL
+261 GLRQRRWDL
-270 AGKSEVAGSVIRSIS
+270 AGKAEVAGSVVRSLA

-296 EFEGGA
+296 EFEAGA
-302 PESTFTNKGW
+302 PGSTFSNDGW

-341 VGDHAFLPDTT
+341 VGDEAFLPDTR
-352 NSAMATFGSFVQNL
+352 NSAMATFGSFVQTL
-366 AADQRLR
+366 APDQRLR

-397 PAADSASFTPASFAF
+397 PPADSASFAPASFAF
-412 AWAKDLNPSWTSTVN
+412 AWAKDLNPSWTSTIN

-437 QELYADGPHVATDIY
+437 QELFADGPHVATDVY
-452 EVGNRDLGKE
+452 EVGNRNLGKE
-462 QGFGLEWELA
+462 QGFGLELELA
-472 KVRGPVS
+472 KVRGAVS

-496 RNGYGPDLTASGGHD
+496 RNGFGPAIGGGPD

-522 YDFVSVPADFFGSE
+522 YDFTSVPADFFGSE
-536 VKVNF
+536 VKVNV
-541 QFVDTPVSKVGLE
+541 QFIDTPVSKLGLE
-554 WYGDFVRASNRDTSE
+554 WFGDFVRASNSDTSE

-586 ESGWSWRLD
+586 ESGWTWRLD
-595 ATYHLAQNHTAPDET
+595 ATYHFAQNHTAPDET
-610 RTAGYTMVG
+610 RTAGFTMVG
-619 ASLARPFKFAQLEGQ
+619 ASLAHPIKFAQLDGQ
-634 FTLRVINLLDQEA
+634 FTLRAINLLDQEA
-647 RNATSFI
+647 RNASSFI
-654 KDVLPMPG
+654 KGALPMPG
-662 RGIEA
+662 RGVEA

>member
-1 MKNRVFPAL
+1 MKNLGSPSL
-10 RPLFMLAA
+10 RPVFILAA

-28 PSAAPEKLK
+28 PAAPEKLK
-37 TVVVKGTAIGGQ
+37 TVVVKGTAIGGE
-49 VTAVSPTLTLS
+49 VTAVSPTLILS
-60 EADLN
+60 STVLD
-65 RLSQSNIGDLLAE
+65 RLPQSNIGDLLAD

-98 LDGDRL
+98 LEGDRL

-109 GVNSLDASSSS
+109 GVSSLDASSSS

-172 VVGRIGSVDG
+172 VTGRLGSVDG
-182 LRSAGVLAEGSV
+182 LRSVGVLAEGSV

-228 GLGVSYLT
+228 GLGFSYLT

-247 LDSTYGVAE
+247 LDSNYGVAE
-256 QGVTI
+256 EDIMI

-270 AGKSEVAGSVIRSIS
+270 AGKAEVAGSVVRSLA
-285 YRVGAADYAHT
+285 YRVGVADYAHT

-302 PESTFTNKGW
+302 PESTFTNQGW
-312 DGRLDVEL
+312 DGRLDLEL
-320 VKIGSVEGVVGL
+320 VKMGSVEGVVGL
-332 QASRFDFGV
+332 QASRFEFGV
-341 VGDHAFLPDTT
+341 VGDHAFLPDTRNT
-352 NSAMATFGSFVQNL
+352 AMATFGSFVQTL
-366 AADQRLR
+366 APDQRLR

-382 VDASAWTHAGALGVN
+382 VDASAWTHDGVTTNPPAG
-397 PAADSASFTPASFAF
+397 SASFTPASFAF
-412 AWAKDLNPSWTSTVN
+412 AWAKDLNPSWTSTIN

-437 QELYADGPHVATDIY
+437 QELYADGPHVATDVY
-452 EVGNRDLGKE
+452 EVGNRNLGKE

-472 KVRGPVS
+472 KVRGPLS

-496 RNGYGPDLTASGGHD
+496 RNGYGPDLSAGGGHD
-511 YSSGGADELAR
+511 YSSGGTDELAR
-522 YDFVSVPADFFGSE
+522 YDFTSVPADFFGSE
-536 VKVNF
+536 VKVNV
-541 QFVDTPVSKVGLE
+541 QFIDTPVSKLGLE
-554 WYGDFVRASNRDTSE
+554 WYGDFVRASNSDTSE

-578 IGAALHGL
+578 IGVALHGL
-586 ESGWSWRLD
+586 ESGWTWRLD
-595 ATYHLAQNHTAPDET
+595 ATYHFAQNHTAPDET
-610 RTAGYTMVG
+610 RTAGFTMVG
-619 ASLARPFKFAQLEGQ
+619 ASLAHPIKFAQLDGQ

-647 RNATSFI
+647 RNASSFI
-654 KDVLPMPG
+654 KDAMPLPG

>member
-1 MKNRVFPAL
+1 MKSPRLKRFN
-10 RPLFMLAA
+10 PLFILAA
-18 STLALAAQDK
+18 SALAVCAQEK
-28 PSAAPEKLK
+28 PVTPEKLK
-37 TVVVKGTAIGGQ
+37 AVVVKGTSIGGE
-49 VTAVSPTLTLS
+49 VTAVSPALTLS
-60 EADLN
+60 GKVLAD
-65 RLSQSNIGDLLAE
+65 LSQSTLGDVLADI
-78 LPGVVSS
+78 PGVASS

-172 VVGRIGSVDG
+172 VTGRLGSVDG
-182 LRSAGVLAEGSV
+182 LRSVGVLAEGSA

-256 QGVTI
+256 QDISI
-261 GLEQRRWDL
+261 GLRQRRWDL
-270 AGKSEVAGSVIRSIS
+270 AGKAEVAGSVVRSLA

-296 EFEGGA
+296 EFEAGA
-302 PESTFTNKGW
+302 PGSTFSNDGW

-320 VKIGSVEGVVGL
+320 VKMGSVEGVVGL

-341 VGDHAFLPDTT
+341 IGDEAFLPDTR
-352 NSAMATFGSFVQNL
+352 NSAMATFGSFVQTL

-373 YGFRVEHAQ
+373 YGFRIEHAQ
-382 VDASAWTHAGALGVN
+382 VDAAAWTHDGALGSD
-397 PAADSASFTPASFAF
+397 PAAASASFTPASFAF
-412 AWAKDLNPSWTSTVN
+412 AWAKDLNPSWTSTIN

-437 QELYADGPHVATDIY
+437 QELYADGPHVATDVY

-462 QGFGLEWELA
+462 QGFGLELELA
-472 KVRGPVS
+472 KVRGAVS

-496 RNGYGPDLTASGGHD
+496 RNGFGPNVGGGGPD

-522 YDFVSVPADFFGSE
+522 YDFTSVPADFFGSE

-541 QFVDTPVSKVGLE
+541 QFVDTPASKFGLE

-586 ESGWSWRLD
+586 ESGWTWRLD
-595 ATYHLAQNHTAPDET
+595 ATYHFAQNHTAPDET
-610 RTAGYTMVG
+610 RTAGFTMVG
-619 ASLARPFKFAQLEGQ
+619 ASLTRPFTFDKLSGQ
-634 FTLRVINLLDQEA
+634 FTLRAINLLDQEA
-647 RNATSFI
+647 RSASSFI
-654 KDVLPMPG
+654 KDALPMPG

>member
-1 MKNRVFPAL
+1 MKNRLFPAL
-10 RPLFMLAA
+10 RPAFMLAA

-28 PSAAPEKLK
+28 PAAPEKLK
-37 TVVVKGTAIGGQ
+37 TVVVKGTAIGGE
-49 VTAVSPTLTLS
+49 VTAVTPTLILS
-60 EADLN
+60 SADLD
-65 RLSQSNIGDLLAE
+65 RLSQSNIGDLLAD

-172 VVGRIGSVDG
+172 VTGRVGSVDG
-182 LRSAGVLAEGSV
+182 LRSVGVLAEGSA

-228 GLGVSYLT
+228 GVGVSYLT
-236 SNGYVGLSYSG
+236 SNGYIGLSYSG
-247 LDSTYGVAE
+247 LDSNYGVAE
-256 QGVTI
+256 QDVMI

-270 AGKSEVAGSVIRSIS
+270 AGKAEVAGSVIRSLA
-285 YRVGAADYAHT
+285 YRVGVADYAHT
-296 EFEGGA
+296 EFEGGL
-302 PESTFTNKGW
+302 PESTFTNQGW

-320 VKIGSVEGVVGL
+320 VKMGSVEGVVGL

-341 VGDHAFLPDTT
+341 VGDHAFLPDTR
-352 NSAMATFGSFVQNL
+352 NSAMATFGSFVQTL
-366 AADQRLR
+366 APDQRLR

-382 VDASAWTHAGALGVN
+382 VDASAWSHEGVTTN
-397 PAADSASFTPASFAF
+397 PPADSASFTPASFAF
-412 AWAKDLNPSWTSTVN
+412 AWAKDLNPSWTSTIN

-437 QELYADGPHVATDIY
+437 QELYADGPHVATDVY
-452 EVGNRDLGKE
+452 EVGNRNLGKE

-472 KVRGPVS
+472 KVRGPLS

-496 RNGYGPDLTASGGHD
+496 RSTLGGGYGPDLSPGHD
-511 YSSGGADELAR
+511 YSENGDDELPR
-522 YDFVSVPADFFGSE
+522 YDFTSVPADFFGSE
-536 VKVNF
+536 VKVNC
-541 QFVDTPVSKVGLE
+541 QFVDTPVSKFGLE
-554 WYGDFVRASNRDTSE
+554 WFGDFVRASNTDTSE

-586 ESGWSWRLD
+586 ESGWTWRLD

-610 RTAGYTMVG
+610 RTAGFTMVG
-619 ASLARPFKFAQLEGQ
+619 ASLTRPFKFAQIDGQ
-634 FTLRVINLLDQEA
+634 FTLRAINLLDQEA
-647 RNATSFI
+647 RNASSFI
-654 KDVLPMPG
+654 KAALPMPG
-662 RGIEA
+662 RGVEA

>member
-1 MKNRVFPAL
+1 
-10 RPLFMLAA
+10 MLAA

-28 PSAAPEKLK
+28 PAAAPEKLK
-37 TVVVKGTAIGGQ
+37 TVVVKGTAIGGE
-49 VTAVSPTLTLS
+49 VTAVSPTLILANTVL
-60 EADLN
+60 E
-65 RLSQSNIGDLLAE
+65 RLPQSNIGDVLSE

-85 YFGPNAGR
+85 YFGPNSGR
-93 PVIRG
+93 PVVRG

-109 GVNSLDASSSS
+109 GVGSLDASSAS

-164 QRLAQRQS
+164 RRLGQTQS
-172 VVGRIGSVDG
+172 LVGRVGSVDG
-182 LRSAGVLAEGSV
+182 LRSAGILAEGSV

-236 SNGYVGLSYSG
+236 SAGYVGLSYSG

-256 QGVTI
+256 QDIRI
-261 GLEQRRWDL
+261 GLRQRRWDL
-270 AGKSEVAGSVIRSIS
+270 AGKSEVAGSVVRSLS

-296 EFEGGA
+296 EFEAGSPG
-302 PESTFTNKGW
+302 STFANDGW
-312 DGRLDVEL
+312 DGRLDLEL
-320 VKIGSVEGVVGL
+320 VKIGSVEGVVGV

-341 VGDHAFLPDTT
+341 VGDEAFLPDTR
-352 NSAMATFGSFVQNL
+352 NAAMATFGSFVQNL

-452 EVGNRDLGKE
+452 EVGDRALGKE

-496 RNGYGPDLTASGGHD
+496 RNGYGPDLTASGGPD

-522 YDFVSVPADFFGSE
+522 HDFVSVPADFFGSE

-619 ASLARPFKFAQLEGQ
+619 ASLARPFKFAQLDGQ

>member
-1 MKNRVFPAL
+1 MKTRLFPAL
-10 RPLFMLAA
+10 RPVFMLAA

-28 PSAAPEKLK
+28 PAAPEKLK
-37 TVVVKGTAIGGQ
+37 TVVVKGTAIGGE
-49 VTAVSPTLTLS
+49 VTAVTPTLILS
-60 EADLN
+60 SADLD
-65 RLSQSNIGDLLAE
+65 RLAQSNIGDLLAD

-172 VVGRIGSVDG
+172 VTGRLGSVDG
-182 LRSAGVLAEGSV
+182 LRSVGVLAEGSA

-228 GLGVSYLT
+228 GVGFSYLT

-256 QGVTI
+256 QDISI

-270 AGKSEVAGSVIRSIS
+270 AGKAEVAGSVVRSLA

-296 EFEGGA
+296 EFEAGA
-302 PESTFTNKGW
+302 PGSTFSNDGW

-320 VKIGSVEGVVGL
+320 VKIGAVEGVVGL

-341 VGDHAFLPDTT
+341 VGDEAFLPDTR

-373 YGFRVEHAQ
+373 YGFRIEHAQ
-382 VDASAWTHAGALGVN
+382 VDASAWTHDGALGSD

-412 AWAKDLNPSWTSTVN
+412 AWAKDLNPSWTSTIN

-437 QELYADGPHVATDIY
+437 QELYADGPHVATDVY

-462 QGFGLEWELA
+462 QGFGLELELA
-472 KVRGPVS
+472 KVRGAVS

-496 RNGYGPDLTASGGHD
+496 RNGYGPDLTASGGPD

-536 VKVNF
+536 VKVNV
-541 QFVDTPVSKVGLE
+541 QFIDTPVSKLGLE
-554 WYGDFVRASNRDTSE
+554 WYGDFVRASNSDTSE

-586 ESGWSWRLD
+586 ESGWTWRLD
-595 ATYHLAQNHTAPDET
+595 ATYHFAQNHTAPDET
-610 RTAGYTMVG
+610 RTAGFTMVG
-619 ASLARPFKFAQLEGQ
+619 ASLAHPIKFAQLDGQ
-634 FTLRVINLLDQEA
+634 FTLRAINLLDQEA
-647 RNATSFI
+647 RNASSFI
-654 KDVLPMPG
+654 KGALPMPG
-662 RGIEA
+662 RGVEA

>member
-1 MKNRVFPAL
+1 MKNLGSPSL
-10 RPLFMLAA
+10 RPVFILAA

-28 PSAAPEKLK
+28 PAAPEKLK
-37 TVVVKGTAIGGQ
+37 TVVVKGTAIGGE
-49 VTAVSPTLTLS
+49 VTAVSPTLILS
-60 EADLN
+60 STVLD
-65 RLSQSNIGDLLAE
+65 RLPQSNIGDLLAD

-98 LDGDRL
+98 LEGDRL

-109 GVNSLDASSSS
+109 GVSSLDASSSS

-172 VVGRIGSVDG
+172 VTGRLGSVDG
-182 LRSAGVLAEGSV
+182 LRSVGVLAEGSA

-221 SADNRGA
+221 SSDNRGA
-228 GLGVSYLT
+228 GVGFSYLT

-256 QGVTI
+256 QDISI

-270 AGKSEVAGSVIRSIS
+270 AGKAEVAGSVVRSVA
-285 YRVGAADYAHT
+285 YRVGVADYAHT
-296 EFEGGA
+296 EFEAGVSG
-302 PESTFTNKGW
+302 STFTNEGW
-312 DGRLDVEL
+312 DGRVDLEL
-320 VKIGSVEGVVGL
+320 VKIGAVEGVVGL

-341 VGDHAFLPDTT
+341 VGDEAFLPDTR

-373 YGFRVEHAQ
+373 YGFRIEHAQ
-382 VDASAWTHAGALGVN
+382 VDASAWTHDGALGSD

-412 AWAKDLNPSWTSTVN
+412 AWAKDLNPSWTSTIN

-437 QELYADGPHVATDIY
+437 QELYADGPHVATDVY
-452 EVGNRDLGKE
+452 EVGNRDLSKE
-462 QGFGLEWELA
+462 QGFGLELELA
-472 KVRGPVS
+472 KVRGAVS

-496 RNGYGPDLTASGGHD
+496 RNGYGPNIGGGGPD

-522 YDFVSVPADFFGSE
+522 YDFTSVPADFFGSE

-541 QFVDTPVSKVGLE
+541 QFVDTPVSKLGLE
-554 WYGDFVRASNRDTSE
+554 WYGDFVRASNSDTSE

-586 ESGWSWRLD
+586 ESGWTWRLD
-595 ATYHLAQNHTAPDET
+595 ATYHFAQNHTAPDET
-610 RTAGYTMVG
+610 PTAGFTMVG
-619 ASLARPFKFAQLEGQ
+619 ASLAHPIKFAQLDGQ
-634 FTLRVINLLDQEA
+634 FTLRAINLLDQEA
-647 RNATSFI
+647 RNASSFI
-654 KDVLPMPG
+654 KGALPMPG
-662 RGIEA
+662 RGVEA

>member
-1 MKNRVFPAL
+1 MKTRLFPAL
-10 RPLFMLAA
+10 RPVFMLAA

-28 PSAAPEKLK
+28 PAAPEKLK
-37 TVVVKGTAIGGQ
+37 TVVVKGTAIGGE
-49 VTAVSPTLTLS
+49 VTAVTPTLILAS
-60 EADLN
+60 ADLD
-65 RLSQSNIGDLLAE
+65 RLAQSNIGDLLAD

-109 GVNSLDASSSS
+109 GVNSLDASASS

-172 VVGRIGSVDG
+172 VTGRVGSVDG
-182 LRSAGVLAEGSV
+182 LRSVGVLAEGSA

-228 GLGVSYLT
+228 GAGFSYLT

-256 QGVTI
+256 QDISI

-270 AGKSEVAGSVIRSIS
+270 AGKAEVAGSVVRSLA
-285 YRVGAADYAHT
+285 YRVGVADYAHT

-302 PESTFTNKGW
+302 PGSTFTNEGW

-320 VKIGSVEGVVGL
+320 VKMGSVEGVVGL

-341 VGDHAFLPDTT
+341 TGDEAFLPDTR
-352 NSAMATFGSFVQNL
+352 NSAMATFGSFVQTL

-373 YGFRVEHAQ
+373 YGFRIEHAQ
-382 VDASAWTHAGALGVN
+382 VDASAWTHAGVATN
-397 PAADSASFTPASFAF
+397 PPADSASFTPASFAF
-412 AWAKDLNPSWTSTVN
+412 AWAKDLNPSWTSTIN

-437 QELYADGPHVATDIY
+437 QELYADGPHVATDVY

-462 QGFGLEWELA
+462 QGFGLELELA
-472 KVRGPVS
+472 KVRGAVS

-496 RNGYGPDLTASGGHD
+496 RNGSGPDLSGVGGPD
-511 YSSGGADELAR
+511 FSSGVDELAR
-522 YDFVSVPADFFGSE
+522 YDFTSVPADFFGSE

-541 QFVDTPVSKVGLE
+541 QFVDTPVSKLGLE
-554 WYGDFVRASNRDTSE
+554 WYGDFVRASNTDTSE

-586 ESGWSWRLD
+586 ESGWTWRLD
-595 ATYHLAQNHTAPDET
+595 ATYHFAQNHTAPDET
-610 RTAGYTMVG
+610 RTAGFTMVG
-619 ASLARPFKFAQLEGQ
+619 ASLAHPIKFAQLDGQ
-634 FTLRVINLLDQEA
+634 FTLRAINLLDQEA
-647 RNATSFI
+647 RNASSFI
-654 KDVLPMPG
+654 KGALPMPG

>member
-1 MKNRVFPAL
+1 MKSPGFPSL
-10 RPLFMLAA
+10 RPVFMLAA

-28 PSAAPEKLK
+28 PAAPEKLK

-49 VTAVSPTLTLS
+49 VTAVSPTLILAS
-60 EADLN
+60 ADLD
-65 RLSQSNIGDLLAE
+65 RLAQSNIGDLLAD
-78 LPGVVSS
+78 LPGVASS

-172 VVGRIGSVDG
+172 VTGRIGSVDG
-182 LRSAGVLAEGSV
+182 LRSVGVLAEGSA

-228 GLGVSYLT
+228 GVGFSYLT
-236 SNGYVGLSYSG
+236 SNGYIGLSYSG
-247 LDSTYGVAE
+247 LDSHYGVAE
-256 QGVTI
+256 QDIMI

-270 AGKSEVAGSVIRSIS
+270 AGKAEVAGSVVRSLA
-285 YRVGAADYAHT
+285 YRVGVADYAHT
-296 EFEGGA
+296 EFEAGA
-302 PESTFTNKGW
+302 PGSTFTNQGW

-341 VGDHAFLPDTT
+341 IGDEAFLPDTR
-352 NSAMATFGSFVQNL
+352 NSAVATFGSFVQNL

-373 YGFRVEHAQ
+373 YGFRIEHAQ
-382 VDASAWTHAGALGVN
+382 VDASAWTHAGVATN

-412 AWAKDLNPSWTSTVN
+412 AWAKDLNPSWTSTIN

-437 QELYADGPHVATDIY
+437 QELYADGAHVATDVY
-452 EVGNRDLGKE
+452 EVGDRDLGKE

-472 KVRGPVS
+472 KVRGPLS

-496 RNGYGPDLTASGGHD
+496 RNGYGPGDYALGGTE
-511 YSSGGADELAR
+511 ELAR
-522 YDFVSVPADFFGSE
+522 FDFVSVPADFFGSE
-536 VKVNF
+536 VKVNY
-541 QFVDTPVSKVGLE
+541 QFVDTPVSKFGLE
-554 WYGDFVRASNRDTSE
+554 WFGDFVRASNTDTSE

-586 ESGWSWRLD
+586 ESGWTWRLD
-595 ATYHLAQNHTAPDET
+595 ATYHFAQNHTAPDET
-610 RTAGYTMVG
+610 RTAGFTMVG
-619 ASLARPFKFAQLEGQ
+619 ASLTRPFTFDQLSGQ

-647 RNATSFI
+647 RSASSFI

>member
-1 MKNRVFPAL
+1 MKTRLLPAL
-10 RPLFMLAA
+10 RRVFMLAA
-18 STLALAAQDK
+18 SPLALAAQDK
-28 PSAAPEKLK
+28 PAAPEKLK
-37 TVVVKGTAIGGQ
+37 TVVVKGTAIGGE
-49 VTAVSPTLTLS
+49 VTAVTPTLILS
-60 EADLN
+60 SADLD
-65 RLSQSNIGDLLAE
+65 RLAQSNIGDLLAE

-93 PVIRG
+93 PIIRG

-182 LRSAGVLAEGSV
+182 LRSVGVLAEGSV

-228 GLGVSYLT
+228 GVGFSYLT

-247 LDSTYGVAE
+247 LDSNYGVAE
-256 QGVTI
+256 EDIMI

-270 AGKSEVAGSVIRSIS
+270 AGKAEVAGSVVRSLA
-285 YRVGAADYAHT
+285 YRVGVADYAHT

-302 PESTFTNKGW
+302 PESTFTNQGW
-312 DGRLDVEL
+312 DGRLDLEL
-320 VKIGSVEGVVGL
+320 VKMGSVEGVVGL
-332 QASRFDFGV
+332 QASRFEFGV
-341 VGDHAFLPDTT
+341 VGDHAFLPDTRNT
-352 NSAMATFGSFVQNL
+352 AMATFGSFVQTL
-366 AADQRLR
+366 APDQRLR
-373 YGFRVEHAQ
+373 YGFRIEHAQ
-382 VDASAWTHAGALGVN
+382 VDASAWTHDGVATN
-397 PAADSASFTPASFAF
+397 PPADSASFTPASFAF
-412 AWAKDLNPSWTSTVN
+412 AWAKDLNPSWTSTIN

-437 QELYADGPHVATDIY
+437 QELYADGPHVATDVY
-452 EVGNRDLGKE
+452 EVGNRNLGKE

-472 KVRGPVS
+472 KVRGPLS

-496 RNGYGPDLTASGGHD
+496 RNGYGPDLSAGGGHD
-511 YSSGGADELAR
+511 YSENGGDELAR
-522 YDFVSVPADFFGSE
+522 YDFASVPADFFGTE
-536 VKVNF
+536 VKVNY
-541 QFVDTPVSKVGLE
+541 QFIDNPVSKLGLE
-554 WYGDFVRASNRDTSE
+554 WYGDFVRASNSDTSE

-586 ESGWSWRLD
+586 ESGWTWRLD
-595 ATYHLAQNHTAPDET
+595 ATYHFAQNRTAPDET
-610 RTAGYTMVG
+610 RTAGFTMVG
-619 ASLARPFKFAQLEGQ
+619 ASLAHPIKFAQLDGQ

-647 RNATSFI
+647 RNASSFI
-654 KDVLPMPG
+654 KDAMPLPG

>member
-1 MKNRVFPAL
+1 MKTSVFPAL
-10 RPLFMLAA
+10 RPLFIFAA
-18 STLALAAQDK
+18 STLVLAAQDK
-28 PSAAPEKLK
+28 PAAPEKLK

-49 VTAVSPTLTLS
+49 VTAVSPTLILAS
-60 EADLN
+60 ADLD
-65 RLSQSNIGDLLAE
+65 RLAQSNIGDLLAD
-78 LPGVVSS
+78 LPGVASS

-172 VVGRIGSVDG
+172 VTGRIGSVDG
-182 LRSAGVLAEGSV
+182 LRSVGVLAEGSA

-228 GLGVSYLT
+228 GVGVSYLT
-236 SNGYVGLSYSG
+236 SNGHIGLSYSG
-247 LDSTYGVAE
+247 LNSDYGVAE
-256 QGVTI
+256 QDVMI

-270 AGKSEVAGSVIRSIS
+270 AGKAEVAGSVVRSLA
-285 YRVGAADYAHT
+285 YRVGVADYAHT
-296 EFEGGA
+296 EFEAGA
-302 PESTFTNKGW
+302 PGSTFTNEGW

-320 VKIGSVEGVVGL
+320 VKMGSVEGVVGL

-341 VGDHAFLPDTT
+341 VGDHAFLPDTR

-373 YGFRVEHAQ
+373 YGFRIEHAQ

-397 PAADSASFTPASFAF
+397 PGADSSSFTPASFAF
-412 AWAKDLNPSWTSTVN
+412 AWAKDLNPSWTSTIN

-437 QELYADGPHVATDIY
+437 QELYADGPHVATDVY

-462 QGFGLEWELA
+462 QGFGLELELA
-472 KVRGPVS
+472 KVRGAVS

-496 RNGYGPDLTASGGHD
+496 RNGNGPDLSASGGHD
-511 YSSGGADELAR
+511 YSSGPDELPR
-522 YDFVSVPADFFGSE
+522 YDFTSVPADFFGSE

-541 QFVDTPVSKVGLE
+541 QFVDTPVSKLGLE
-554 WYGDFVRASNRDTSE
+554 WFGDFVRASNRDTSE

-586 ESGWSWRLD
+586 ESGWIWRLD

-610 RTAGYTMVG
+610 RTAGFTMVG
-619 ASLARPFKFAQLEGQ
+619 ASLAHPIKFAQLDGQ
-634 FTLRVINLLDQEA
+634 FTLRAINLLDQEA
-647 RNATSFI
+647 RNASSFI
-654 KDVLPMPG
+654 KGALPMPG
-662 RGIEA
+662 RGVEA